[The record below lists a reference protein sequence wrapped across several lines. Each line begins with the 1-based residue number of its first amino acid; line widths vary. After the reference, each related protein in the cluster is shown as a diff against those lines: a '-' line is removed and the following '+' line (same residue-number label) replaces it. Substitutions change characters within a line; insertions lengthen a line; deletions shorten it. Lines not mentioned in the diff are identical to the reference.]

1 MRHLFAIPPSAPL
14 QCTALY
20 MTGLTLSSSCLYLHL
35 VFAIGCC
42 FRRILS
48 GVDEFEKKI
57 MDGGLFVEP
66 ISENLVLLLQFIYII
81 RLSLLVLGYLA
92 YLKTQPT
99 CPTAMYYLMYSI
111 FHRIDAAS

>member
-1 MRHLFAIPPSAPL
+1 MRHLFALPPSVPL

-20 MTGLTLSSSCLYLHL
+20 MTGLTLSSRCLYLHL

-66 ISENLVLLLQFIYII
+66 ISGKFSVVITIYLYNFYYCYCSPLL
-81 RLSLLVLGYLA
+81 
-92 YLKTQPT
+92 
-99 CPTAMYYLMYSI
+99 
-111 FHRIDAAS
+111 